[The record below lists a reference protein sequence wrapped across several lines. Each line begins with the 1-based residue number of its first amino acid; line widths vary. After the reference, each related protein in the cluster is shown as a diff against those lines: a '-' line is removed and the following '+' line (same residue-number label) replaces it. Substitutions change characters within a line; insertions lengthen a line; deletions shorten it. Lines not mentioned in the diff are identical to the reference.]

1 MEFEE
6 VNNFIRTDKRVPQTE
21 TGEQFSPYNSLY
33 HQPVA
38 RKPTLSNFVHRLK
51 QHSSKTRF
59 VTQYKKLS
67 VSDSLLSGDDC
78 DVIGDNGNVICV
90 FSMIY

>member
-6 VNNFIRTDKRVPQTE
+6 VSHFIRAATQTDNK
-21 TGEQFSPYNSLY
+21 EQINPYN
-33 HQPVA
+33 QPIS

-67 VSDSLLSGDDC
+67 VSDSLMNDEDGDI
-78 DVIGDNGNVICV
+78 IGDNGKK
-90 FSMIY
+90 